1 MSKILRVSESDYR
14 VKVKDTGTI
23 TLDTGAEQGT
33 VVITGDLLVKGNT
46 TTVDTANL
54 SIEDNLVLLN
64 KGESGAGVSEGT
76 SGIEID
82 RGSLPNAQLLWVEST
97 DKFRI
102 QLDDNSLA
110 SLVVGSLASDSTT
123 NLRFDLQSGAG
134 TLRII
139 NSTGYES
146 RVLNPDDIPN
156 KKYVNDYVFASGGSA
171 VVSLF
176 KYPVG
181 APYSASDTL
190 GEALA
195 SSIKFWVRSGGSL
208 NQRAQITAQGLDVD
222 NVNILDNT
230 ILNSSVGNNLV
241 LTANNTHVEIN
252 GILNLDDKTAPSA
265 TGGTSRIY
273 SRSATAVTDF
283 ELYNSG
289 VFIANSRTQDEI
301 VVKNRALLLSML
313 F

>member
-23 TLDTGAEQGT
+23 TLDTGVEQGT

-54 SIEDNLVLLN
+54 TIEDNIILLN
-64 KGESGAGVSEGT
+64 KGESGSGVTEGT
-76 SGIEID
+76 SGLEID
-82 RGSLPNAQLLWVEST
+82 RGSLLNAQFLWIEAD

-102 QLDDNSLA
+102 QLDDTTLTGII
-110 SLVVGSLASDSTT
+110 VGNIATDPTT
-123 NLRFDLQSGAG
+123 NLEFDMQSGSG
-134 TLRII
+134 TLRIT
-139 NSTGYES
+139 NSAGYES
-146 RVLNPDDIPN
+146 RVLDDDDVPN
-156 KKYVNDYVFASGGSA
+156 KKYINDYVYASGGSA
-171 VVSLF
+171 IVSRF
-176 KYPVG
+176 KYPVS
-181 APYSASDTL
+181 APYGSEDTL

-241 LTANNTHVEIN
+241 LTANNTHVEID
-252 GILNLDDKTAPSA
+252 GILNLDDMTAPTA

-273 SRSATAVTDF
+273 SRSNTAATDF

-289 VFIANSRTQDEI
+289 VFVANSRTQDEI

>member
-23 TLDTGAEQGT
+23 TLDTGVEQGT

-54 SIEDNLVLLN
+54 SIEDNVILLN

-82 RGSLPNAQLLWVEST
+82 RGSLSNAQFLWDETT

-110 SLVVGSLASDSTT
+110 SIVVGSLATDSTT
-123 NLRFDLQSGAG
+123 NLRFDMQSGAG

-146 RVLNPDDIPN
+146 RVLNADDIPN

>member
-23 TLDTGAEQGT
+23 TLDTGVEQGT

-54 SIEDNLVLLN
+54 TIEDNIILLN
-64 KGESGAGVSEGT
+64 KGESGSGVTEGT
-76 SGIEID
+76 SGLEID
-82 RGSLPNAQLLWVEST
+82 RGSLLNAQFLWVEA
-97 DKFRI
+97 DEKFRI
-102 QLDDNSLA
+102 QLDDTSL
-110 SLVVGSLASDSTT
+110 SGIIVGSVATDPTT
-123 NLRFDLQSGAG
+123 NLEFDMQSGSG
-134 TLRII
+134 TLRIT

-146 RVLNPDDIPN
+146 RVLDDDDVPN
-156 KKYVNDYVFASGGSA
+156 KKYINDYVFATGGSA

-181 APYSASDTL
+181 VPYSASDTL

-241 LTANNTHVEIN
+241 LTANNTHVEID
-252 GILNLDDKTAPSA
+252 GILNLDDMTAPTA

-273 SRSATAVTDF
+273 STSNTAATDF

-289 VFIANSRTQDEI
+289 VFVANSRIQDEL